1 MNLDFAQLTNA
12 FKKSQNKTEV
22 LKEADVGVSRAINY
36 FWNQYPIKQI
46 DFNSFT
52 LEDAKRAFDEWYYIP
67 NSDEE
72 IEEIEYRRLESN
84 MWVLFT
90 DNESVV
96 AQLFHANKNYEY
108 EDDFI

>member
-1 MNLDFAQLTNA
+1 
-12 FKKSQNKTEV
+12 
-22 LKEADVGVSRAINY
+22 
-36 FWNQYPIKQI
+36 
-46 DFNSFT
+46 
-52 LEDAKRAFDEWYYIP
+52 
-67 NSDEE
+67 
-72 IEEIEYRRLESN
+72 